1 MSEPGAVATGSRET
15 FQNDLTELLSWTPI
29 TERKSGQ
36 QLCHRREEAKYLRA
50 LPSNVYE
57 KAPKARDATAW
68 AKNMALPPAI
78 KFVVESRL
86 LIALPRPLNFDEL
99 MILMIR

>member
-1 MSEPGAVATGSRET
+1 MLHAEGLKFNSRGRPPMSEPGAVATGSRET

-68 AKNMALPPAI
+68 ANGPRSGAKQE
-78 KFVVESRL
+78 VER
-86 LIALPRPLNFDEL
+86 
-99 MILMIR
+99 